1 MVLDFYHMIVDFIT
15 ENVELVALCL
25 ALVQLIKMTIEKQT
39 WYQKWMSIVV
49 AGIVSFA
56 LALPTTFEAFE
67 VIPFL
72 AGGLGLFGMATG
84 VYKLL
89 KDLVEGIQ

>member
-1 MVLDFYHMIVDFIT
+1 MVLDFYHLMVNFVT

-25 ALVQLIKMTIEKQT
+25 ALVQLIKMSIEKQV
-39 WYQKWMSIVV
+39 WYKKWIGIVI
-49 AGIVSFA
+49 AGVVSFA
-56 LALPTTFEAFE
+56 LALPPTFDAFE
-67 VIPFL
+67 TIPFL

-89 KDLVEGIQ
+89 KDLVEGI